1 MQHNL
6 GPEGLAVVAVYILLL
21 LAIGWFSRTKVNN
34 LADFVVAG
42 RSMNRWQIGLSIV
55 ATWVS
60 GTTILAFP
68 AMGYTN
74 GLAIYFFGSGA
85 SLASGLWAGFYII
98 PYMRKHELLT
108 VPELLETWFGPR
120 HRVVALLAVWA
131 RELAY
136 VGSSLVSI
144 GVSIS
149 YVTPLSYTQGVT
161 VGAGVTVLYV
171 LMGGQRAVIL
181 TDALQNIIII
191 TLTVAMLVIGLNALG
206 GWHALTSQLAANHKA
221 AASGYPWSNLIA
233 WLVMGLFQALPYQAL
248 IQRGLSAKSVK
259 EAQAGFLIGGLL
271 GLFWYVCLPLLGMLA
286 YARYGSGENAS
297 DVFLLL
303 ASREYPPIVYALLV
317 VVLLGAVMS
326 TLDSVL
332 MSVSSNFVVDIYRRF
347 FNPAA
352 SSRTSLL
359 ASRVAVLLAL
369 VVGIVLAFVFPIML
383 ELLWVG
389 TRIMVAGVGPV
400 IAALFLYRPLRN
412 APTTILWAMILGMTS
427 TVITFLVT
435 GGSSADVVVLW
446 TFDPIYVG
454 LSVNIMAL
462 ITGSLLE
469 CGRNDGEESLDVE
482 SDGMD
487 ERARANRVL
496 AIIVILGVILLYYAF
511 WLWALNV

>member
-6 GPEGLAVVAVYILLL
+6 GPHGLAVVAVYILFL

-85 SLASGLWAGFYII
+85 SLASGLWAGFYVI

-108 VPELLETWFGPR
+108 VPQALETWFGPR
-120 HRVVALLAVWA
+120 HRIVALLAVWA

-149 YVTPLSYTQGVT
+149 YVTPLSYTEGVT
-161 VGAGVTVLYV
+161 VGAGITVLY
-171 LMGGQRAVIL
+171 LLLGGQRAVIL
-181 TDALQNIIII
+181 TDLLQNIIIVS
-191 TLTVAMLVIGLNALG
+191 LTVLMLVIGVKALG
-206 GWHALTSQLAANHKA
+206 GWHVLTSQLAEHHKA
-221 AASGYPWSNLIA
+221 AAGGYPWPNLVA
-233 WLVMGLFQALPYQAL
+233 WLVMGVFQALPYQAL
-248 IQRGLSAKSVK
+248 IQRGLSAKSAK

-271 GLFWYVCLPLLGMLA
+271 GLLWYVCLPLLGMLG

-332 MSVSSNFVVDIYRRF
+332 MSVSSNFVVDIYQRF

-352 SSRTSLL
+352 SARTSLL
-359 ASRVAVLLAL
+359 ASRAAVLLAL
-369 VVGIVLAFVFPIML
+369 VVGIVFAFLFPIML

-400 IAALFLYRPLRN
+400 IASLFLYRPLRK
-412 APTTILWAMILGMTS
+412 APATILWAMILGMTS
-427 TVITFLVT
+427 TVITFLAT

-446 TFDPIYVG
+446 TLDPIYVG
-454 LSVNIMAL
+454 LSVNIAAL
-462 ITGSLLE
+462 IIGSRLE
-469 CGRNDGEESLDVE
+469 CRKHDGEDSLE
-482 SDGMD
+482 LGSEEAE
-487 ERARANRVL
+487 ERVRVNPCL
-496 AIIVILGVILLYYAF
+496 AIAMILGAVLVYYAF

>member
-6 GPEGLAVVAVYILLL
+6 GPEGLAVVAVYILILV
-21 LAIGWFSRTKVNN
+21 AIGWFSRTKVNN

-68 AMGYTN
+68 AMGYTH

-85 SLASGLWAGFYII
+85 SLASGLWAGFYVI
-98 PYMRKHELLT
+98 PYMRKRELLT
-108 VPELLETWFGPR
+108 VPEALETWFGPR
-120 HRVVALLAVWA
+120 HRIVALVAVWA

-149 YVTPLSYTQGVT
+149 YVTPLSYTEGVIA
-161 VGAGVTVLYV
+161 GAGVTVLY
-171 LMGGQRAVIL
+171 LLLGGQRAVIY
-181 TDALQNIIII
+181 TDLLQNIIIVS
-191 TLTVAMLVIGLNALG
+191 LTVLMLVIGVKALG
-206 GWHALTSQLAANHKA
+206 GWHALTSQLAAHHKA
-221 AASGYPWSNLIA
+221 ADSGYPWSNLIA

-248 IQRGLSAKSVK
+248 IQRGLSAKSAK

-271 GLFWYVCLPLLGMLA
+271 GLLWYACLPLLGMLGYA
-286 YARYGSGENAS
+286 YYGPGENSS

-303 ASREYPPIVYALLV
+303 ASQEYPPIVYALLV

-352 SSRTSLL
+352 TGRTALL

-369 VVGIVLAFVFPIML
+369 VVGMVFAFVFPIML

-400 IAALFLYRPLRN
+400 IAALFLYRPLRS
-412 APTTILWAMILGMTS
+412 APATILWAMILGMTS
-427 TVITFLVT
+427 TVVTFLVT

-454 LSVNIMAL
+454 LSVNIVVL
-462 ITGSLLE
+462 IIGSHFE
-469 CGRNDGEESLDVE
+469 ARKRDGGDYLAVDT
-482 SDGMD
+482 DGMD
-487 ERARANRVL
+487 GRVRFNPYL
-496 AIIVILGVILLYYAF
+496 AIAMILGTVLLYYVF